1 MAAWLDELASR
12 AKTGSGQSDSLSE
25 APADK
30 RLTHQVGDTNL
41 NVTLELLQHPMDV
54 AGDDISAIAQ
64 IPRLVPSEERV
75 ERRVGWKGARV

>member
-1 MAAWLDELASR
+1 
-12 AKTGSGQSDSLSE
+12 
-25 APADK
+25 
-30 RLTHQVGDTNL
+30 VGDTDL
-41 NVTLELLQHPMDV
+41 DVTLELLQHPMDV